1 VSVCRS
7 PFYQRKVDQP
17 NLPLEISRTNP
28 WLYNGSISAF
38 LTDDVTVYASYT
50 RGLEES
56 GIAPENATNPGEA
69 LPASLTEQLDAG
81 VRYSV
86 TPDITLVAG
95 VFEIS
100 KPFFD
105 RDPTNLFTQVGSLR
119 HRGIEV
125 SLSGQPLEGLKIV
138 TGAMLLQAR
147 VSGSIVDQGLIGNV
161 PPGRVPM
168 LIRFDADYG
177 PAAWRGF
184 SINAKIN
191 FDSSH
196 YANRINTLRISS
208 STVLD
213 MGIRY
218 NFKILESA
226 ASIRLDAKNLTNA
239 YDWTVKGSSGQ
250 YSPTAPRRY
259 TARFAIDF

>member
-1 VSVCRS
+1 M
-7 PFYQRKVDQP
+7 
-17 NLPLEISRTNP
+17 
-28 WLYNGSISAF
+28 
-38 LTDDVTVYASYT
+38 
-50 RGLEES
+50 
-56 GIAPENATNPGEA
+56 
-69 LPASLTEQLDAG
+69 DAG

-168 LIRFDADYG
+168 LIRFDADY
-177 PAAWRGF
+177 AAWRGF